1 MKDAGRT
8 QSDPATRILIAD
20 DHPLVRDALKRLIQQ
35 EADLT
40 ICGEA
45 EDREQVLA
53 MIAATQPHLVILDL
67 SLKNSNS
74 SGTELIKTL
83 RDQYPKMFILVLS
96 MHDELIYAERTIRSG
111 AHGYVTKSEAISKIR
126 GAIRCVLSGEIYW
139 SERAAARV
147 ASKFASRPNP
157 SAPPSSQPADIL
169 TDREMQVFEMIGTG
183 QSTRQ
188 IGAALHI
195 DMSTVETYRSRIKYK
210 LKLKSAAELLQHA
223 IRWSTE
229 LNR

>member
-1 MKDAGRT
+1 MKDSARNP
-8 QSDPATRILIAD
+8 SEAVTRILIVD

-35 EADLT
+35 EPDLA

-53 MIAATQPHLVILDL
+53 MVAATQPHLVILDL
-67 SLKNSNS
+67 SLKSSN
-74 SGTELIKTL
+74 GAELIKTL
-83 RDQYPKMFILVLS
+83 RDQFPKLFILVLS
-96 MHDELIYAERTIRSG
+96 MHDELVYAERTIRAG
-111 AHGYVTKSEAISKIR
+111 AHGYVAKNEALAKIR
-126 GAIRCVLSGEIYW
+126 AAIRCVLSGEIYW

-147 ASKFASRPNP
+147 ASKFACRSNASPASSNK
-157 SAPPSSQPADIL
+157 SADLL
-169 TDREMQVFEMIGTG
+169 TDREVQVFEMIGTG

-188 IGAALHI
+188 IAAALHI

-223 IRWSTE
+223 IRWSAE